1 MLVLTED
8 RMLNIEEVAE
18 QLKVSQSTI
27 RSLVRS
33 GKLRAYRIGAKRGRL
48 RFKQADVATYIDS
61 TLVRPGDV
69 DGESEVSPSADAY
82 QGMKEHSPDL
92 GDK

>member
-1 MLVLTED
+1 MLD
-8 RMLNIEEVAE
+8 IEEVAE
-18 QLKVSQSTI
+18 QLKVSQSTV

-33 GKLRAYRIGAKRGRL
+33 GKLHAYRIGGKRGRL
-48 RFKQADVATYIDS
+48 RFKQEDVATYIDS

-69 DGESEVSPSADAY
+69 DKESEVSPSTDAY

-92 GDK
+92 GDT